1 MKKKYERK
9 IEKMKR
15 KRDKQDE
22 KEGKM
27 EEKKRLKRHEWK
39 KLQNKM

>member
-1 MKKKYERK
+1 MKKKYDGK

-15 KRDKQDE
+15 KRDKQNE

-27 EEKKRLKRHEWK
+27 EQKKKWKRHEWK
-39 KLQNKM
+39 KLQNKI

>member
-22 KEGKM
+22 KDGKM